1 MEGLIFWVLAGAV
14 LVFMIRR
21 TKRKA
26 REAEAD
32 SKRRKEATLQH
43 IQDENRRASRSA
55 IAPHDWKRKAKKAK
69 SKARDVDVEYTLRA
83 SSEEGEPYKNA
94 FRSSVSSTQAP
105 YLSGTSALS
114 VDGRL
119 RFIYEDANG
128 NTSARE
134 VSDFSDDGVY
144 IEGFCHSRRAV
155 RTFRRDRVV
164 EYLEGEELLVPMIDP
179 DDIVDEPFADRPG
192 MEILFTGFSEDERF
206 DLESDAEEAGLVVRK
221 TVTKNL
227 MFVCAGPRAGS
238 TKLAKAREQGC
249 TLLDKPQLKR
259 MLLTGELPDQIA

>member
-1 MEGLIFWVLAGAV
+1 MEGLIFWGLAGAV

-32 SKRRKEATLQH
+32 SAQRKEATLQH
-43 IQDENRRASRSA
+43 IQDENRRASRDA
-55 IAPHDWKRKAKKAK
+55 ITSDDWKRKARKAK
-69 SKARDVDVEYTLRA
+69 NKVGGVDVEYTLNA
-83 SSEEGEPYKNA
+83 TYEEGEPYAKIP
-94 FRSSVSSTQAP
+94 RPSISPTQAP
-105 YLSGTSALS
+105 HLSGTSAPS
-114 VDGRL
+114 TDGHL

-128 NTSARE
+128 NTSTRE

-155 RTFRRDRVV
+155 RTFRRDRVL

-179 DDIVDEPFADRPG
+179 SDFVDEPFADRPG

-206 DLESDAEEAGLVVRK
+206 ALESDAEEAGLVVRK

-238 TKLAKAREQGC
+238 SKLAKARGQRC
-249 TLLDKPQLKR
+249 VVLDESQFGT
-259 MLLTGELPDQIA
+259 MLLTGVVPT

>member
-21 TKRKA
+21 TKRMA
-26 REAEAD
+26 REVEAEA
-32 SKRRKEATLQH
+32 KKRKEASLQH
-43 IQDENRRASRSA
+43 LQEENRRASRSA
-55 IAPHDWKRKAKKAK
+55 IASDDWKRKAKKAK
-69 SKARDVDVEYTLRA
+69 SKVRDVEAEYVLRVSYEEGQPNIGAPRA
-83 SSEEGEPYKNA
+83 SG
-94 FRSSVSSTQAP
+94 SSTQAP
-105 YLSGTSALS
+105 HLSGTSAPS
-114 VDGRL
+114 ADGRL

-144 IEGFCHSRRAV
+144 IEGFCHSRRAL

-179 DDIVDEPFADRPG
+179 DDVVDEPFADRPG

-206 DLESDAEEAGLVVRK
+206 DLEADAEDAGLVVRK

-227 MFVCAGPRAGS
+227 AFLCAGPRAGPS
-238 TKLAKAREQGC
+238 KLSKARAQDC
-249 TLLDKPQLKR
+249 TILDKTQLKR
-259 MLLTGELPDQIA
+259 MLWTGELPEL